1 MYFDFKF
8 KAWKEYRPL
17 EIVSTAI
24 ASKPQTGSETKSVNR
39 KRKLSRDSQSSE
51 DDLFSEC
58 IFLPSSS
65 SKKPKIPHDTR
76 QN

>member
-1 MYFDFKF
+1 M
-8 KAWKEYRPL
+8 EMP
-17 EIVSTAI
+17 STSL
-24 ASKPQTGSETKSVNR
+24 ASKPQTGSVRKSANR
-39 KRKLSRDSQSSE
+39 KRKLSSDSQSQE

-65 SKKPKIPHDTR
+65 SKKPKILHDTR